1 MLVSLH
7 SAKINQMFANFDYLS
22 LKNVFI
28 AALVHFHPVF
38 ASISMQTL
46 LLDVLLSKR
55 FTSMPKRLLVNNFS
69 QIIIGF
75 LQNSNLIP

>member
-28 AALVHFHPVF
+28 AALVHFNTVF
-38 ASISMQTL
+38 ASISMQML
-46 LLDVLLSKR
+46 LLDILLSKR
-55 FTSMPKRLLVNNFS
+55 FASMPKRLLVNNFS